1 MADGGA
7 GKIAEKENETNTN
20 DVKTPSI
27 IQDITVFKS
36 CHEMYPLVQPF
47 ISIPRKGNKCKL

>member
-7 GKIAEKENETNTN
+7 GKVAEKENDNAEEN
-20 DVKTPSI
+20 VKKPSI
-27 IQDITVFKS
+27 IQDITIFKS
-36 CHEMYPLVQPF
+36 CHEMYPLVQPY